1 VKFSVSTLQVSLLCL
16 AIFMAS
22 CQGPKDQRPV
32 ASEQP
37 KATESRVTAGAP
49 VILADMSS
57 EFMEPFKE
65 SKECRGIQILTK
77 TDAGKAD
84 FKVLTST
91 AKADTPEMEEL
102 WLWTVFDNRTNA
114 EGEMRGA
121 GNEASAAS
129 AIKDMC
135 SNVWDAFN
143 ARRGAQPPQKTP

>member
-1 VKFSVSTLQVSLLCL
+1 MKLSIFLKQSILCL
-16 AIFMAS
+16 AIFTAS
-22 CQGPKDQRPV
+22 CQEHKDQRPV

-37 KATESRVTAGAP
+37 KAAESTVSAGAP

-77 TDAGKAD
+77 TEKGKAD

-102 WLWTVFDNRTNA
+102 WLWTDFDNRTNA

-121 GNEASAAS
+121 GNESSAAA